1 MSRTDRASIDH
12 IFGKSGKER
21 ADAILLAKRY
31 KDHDNYW
38 RAVPLLSHTLIYE
51 HLRDHDNLIDA
62 IVNYCVSCF
71 LQHHLAED
79 PEFQQLAYELRPFH
93 QALCKNSLDRGFQND
108 SKCFSQPC
116 EIF

>member
-51 HLRDHDNLIDA
+51 HLREAPLPALMDA
-62 IVNYCVSCF
+62 I
-71 LQHHLAED
+71 ERI
-79 PEFQQLAYELRPFH
+79 P
-93 QALCKNSLDRGFQND
+93 K
-108 SKCFSQPC
+108 
-116 EIF
+116 